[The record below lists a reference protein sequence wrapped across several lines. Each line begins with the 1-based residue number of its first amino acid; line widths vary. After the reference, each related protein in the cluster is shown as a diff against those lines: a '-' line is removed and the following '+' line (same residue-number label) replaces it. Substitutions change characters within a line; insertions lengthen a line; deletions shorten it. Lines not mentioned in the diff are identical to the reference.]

1 MTVIIP
7 SRQFSIEDRRRL
19 VLEYLEQPH
28 GSKAAFL
35 RDRQIGA
42 DQFRRWRAALA
53 DGDLDTDQVPRKTGV
68 MTRRDAAEVRRLHG
82 VLDKRLAEHAFLAGP
97 EYGIADMA
105 SYPWIEVYGDLK
117 PDYAAFPHVKR
128 WHDAIA
134 ARPATQRAYAL
145 KDKVNPDAGKP
156 LSEEER
162 KHLFGKR

>member
-68 MTRRDAAEVRRLHG
+68 MTRRDAAEVRRLQAENA
-82 VLDKRLAEHAFLAGP
+82 RLAEQLA
-97 EYGIADMA
+97 A
-105 SYPWIEVYGDLK
+105 
-117 PDYAAFPHVKR
+117 
-128 WHDAIA
+128 
-134 ARPATQRAYAL
+134 
-145 KDKVNPDAGKP
+145 
-156 LSEEER
+156 ER
-162 KHLFGKR
+162 KVVDALGKAISVMHSLGVADDAEDQDGPQIDTGSTRG